1 MNRMSEEA
9 KRALILA
16 YRAWRPETGVT
27 IEELAQSHGVTKSA
41 LYAML
46 DREGEPLHT
55 GRRSKGILRD
65 EYAGF
70 TRDDLTRQMG
80 QLILDDRDELKAEVA
95 RLRLLVK
102 SLGGDP
108 DPT

>member
-1 MNRMSEEA
+1 MNRMTEEA

-16 YRAWRPETGVT
+16 YRAWRPESGVT
-27 IEELAQSHGVTKSA
+27 IDELAQSHGVTKSA

-46 DREGEPLHT
+46 RREGEPLHT
-55 GRRSKGILRD
+55 GRATNGIRSQEPLMEGMSRIAL
-65 EYAGF
+65 E
-70 TRDDLTRQMG
+70 
-80 QLILDDRDELKAEVA
+80 LILDQRDELRAEVA